1 MRASL
6 FAASDAEIAIWAIG
20 QPRSTWYPNPSLMKK
35 SLPKARETV
44 SSCVWTTI
52 WTARMTPNVDAAVAP
67 EALPKKPRFA
77 LSIATALGV
86 GYIPRAPG
94 TFGSLV
100 GIAVAVLTHPVS
112 LIMIVGML
120 FLNGTGLGIDMPMFR
135 GRSAP
140 VLLLIPSLAA
150 IVIVCLLG
158 VWSSSR
164 AATYAGLKD
173 PQYVVIDEVSGMH
186 LTLVLAI
193 MPVGLPTHLLPA
205 DEASVF
211 GLYSAL
217 SLLNWKYLL
226 LGFILF
232 RVFDIWKPWPVRWL
246 EKLPGGWG
254 IMADDWMAGIYAA
267 ILLRVALHFGLLTF
281 HFGLV

>member
-1 MRASL
+1 
-6 FAASDAEIAIWAIG
+6 
-20 QPRSTWYPNPSLMKK
+20 
-35 SLPKARETV
+35 
-44 SSCVWTTI
+44 
-52 WTARMTPNVDAAVAP
+52 MTPNTDATVAAAP
-67 EALPKKPRFA
+67 ETTNKKPRLA
-77 LSIATALGV
+77 LAIATALGV
-86 GYIPRAPG
+86 GYIPKAPG

-100 GIAVAVLTHPVS
+100 GIAVAILTHPVS
-112 LIMIVGML
+112 LIMIVGLL
-120 FLNGTGLGIDMPMFR
+120 FFSGVGLGFDVPMFR
-135 GRSAP
+135 GHSAP
-140 VLLLIPSLAA
+140 VLLLIPSLVAL
-150 IVIVCLLG
+150 VIVGLLG

-173 PQYVVIDEVSGMH
+173 PQHVVIDEVSGMH

-193 MPVGLPTHLLPA
+193 MPVGLPTGLLPA

-232 RVFDIWKPWPVRWL
+232 RVFDIWKPWPIRRL
-246 EKLPGGWG
+246 EQLPGGWG

-267 ILLRVALHFGLLTF
+267 ILLRVALHFGLLTL
-281 HFGLV
+281 HIGWV

>member
-1 MRASL
+1 MA
-6 FAASDAEIAIWAIG
+6 
-20 QPRSTWYPNPSLMKK
+20 P
-35 SLPKARETV
+35 
-44 SSCVWTTI
+44 
-52 WTARMTPNVDAAVAP
+52 TAPQQ
-67 EALPKKPRFA
+67 KPRLA
-77 LSIATALGV
+77 LAIATALGV
-86 GYIPRAPG
+86 GYIPKAPG

-100 GIAVAVLTHPVS
+100 GIAVAILTHPVS
-112 LIMIVGML
+112 LFVIMWLL
-120 FLNGTGLGIDMPMFR
+120 FFGGTGLGIDLPMLR
-135 GRSAP
+135 GHSAP
-140 VLLLIPSLAA
+140 VLLLVPSLVA
-150 IVIVCLLG
+150 LLVVGLVG

-164 AATYAGLKD
+164 VGNYAGLKD

-186 LTLVLAI
+186 LTLILAI
-193 MPVGLPTHLLPA
+193 VPLGLPTQLLPA

-211 GLYSAL
+211 ALYSAL

-232 RVFDIWKPWPVRWL
+232 RVFDIWKPWPIRRL

-281 HFGLV
+281 HIGWV

>member
-1 MRASL
+1 
-6 FAASDAEIAIWAIG
+6 
-20 QPRSTWYPNPSLMKK
+20 
-35 SLPKARETV
+35 
-44 SSCVWTTI
+44 
-52 WTARMTPNVDAAVAP
+52 MTPNTDATAAP
-67 EALPKKPRFA
+67 HALPKKPGLA
-77 LSIATALGV
+77 LAIATAFGV
-86 GYIPRAPG
+86 GYIPKGPG

-100 GIAVAVLTHPVS
+100 GIAVAILTHPVS
-112 LIMIVGML
+112 LIMIIGLL
-120 FLNGTGLGIDMPMFR
+120 FFHGGLGIDLAVFR
-135 GRSAP
+135 GHSAP
-140 VLLLIPSLAA
+140 VLLLVPSLVALLIIA
-150 IVIVCLLG
+150 LLG

-173 PQYVVIDEVSGMH
+173 PQHVVIDEVSGMH

-193 MPVGLPTHLLPA
+193 MPVGLPTGLLPA

-226 LGFILF
+226 LGFVLF
-232 RVFDIWKPWPVRWL
+232 RVFDIWKPWPIRRL

-281 HFGLV
+281 HIGWV

>member
-1 MRASL
+1 
-6 FAASDAEIAIWAIG
+6 
-20 QPRSTWYPNPSLMKK
+20 
-35 SLPKARETV
+35 
-44 SSCVWTTI
+44 
-52 WTARMTPNVDAAVAP
+52 MTPNTDATASPNAP
-67 EALPKKPRFA
+67 PKKPRLA
-77 LSIATALGV
+77 LAIATALGV
-86 GYIPRAPG
+86 GYIPKAAG

-100 GIAVAVLTHPVS
+100 GIAVAILTHPVS
-112 LIMIVGML
+112 LIMIIGLL
-120 FLNGTGLGIDMPMFR
+120 FFHGGLGIDLPGFR
-135 GRSAP
+135 GHSAP
-140 VLLLIPSLAA
+140 VLLLIPSLLTLL
-150 IVIVCLLG
+150 IVGLMG

-193 MPVGLPTHLLPA
+193 MPMGLPTNLLPA
-205 DEASVF
+205 DQATDF
-211 GLYSAL
+211 GLYSAF

-232 RVFDIWKPWPVRWL
+232 RVFDIWKPWPIRRL
-246 EKLPGGWG
+246 ERLPGGWG

-281 HFGLV
+281 HIGWI